1 MVNEQATK
9 FVQVIP
15 PVAIKDN
22 TAWVSGII
30 DTIGWAYCTIIV
42 NLGATDIAVALLKV
56 QEALTSGGSYS
67 DVDGLV
73 FGTSNNISG
82 SASTL
87 PSATDDDTL
96 FAFDIDLKDRLRFLD
111 LQATAGNGAAGSFM
125 SAIAILSRGKQA
137 PITAAQRGASQ
148 ILRVE

>member
-1 MVNEQATK
+1 MIAEQATK
-9 FVQVIP
+9 FLIITSPQ
-15 PVAIKDN
+15 AIKDDG
-22 TAWVSGII
+22 AWVTTII
-30 DTIGWAYCTIIV
+30 DTKSWQYLTIVVTIGF
-42 NLGATDIAVALLKV
+42 TDIAVAVLKV
-56 QEALTSGGSYS
+56 QEATSSGGSYA

-73 FGTSNNISG
+73 FGTSNGISG

-87 PSATDDDTL
+87 PSSDDDDSL
-96 FAFDIDLKDRLRFLD
+96 FVFEMSLQARKRFID
-111 LQATAGNGAAGSFM
+111 LQATAGNGCTGSFM